1 MGRWTLDYY
10 GIRDERKPEFIPTQ
24 AIFHVKQYLSINLYN
39 AFSTLFK
46 NLNLAGKK
54 KWEF

>member
-1 MGRWTLDYY
+1 MLMGRWTLDYY

-24 AIFHVKQYLSINLYN
+24 AIFRVKQYLSINLYN
-39 AFSTLFK
+39 AFGTLFK

-54 KWEF
+54 K